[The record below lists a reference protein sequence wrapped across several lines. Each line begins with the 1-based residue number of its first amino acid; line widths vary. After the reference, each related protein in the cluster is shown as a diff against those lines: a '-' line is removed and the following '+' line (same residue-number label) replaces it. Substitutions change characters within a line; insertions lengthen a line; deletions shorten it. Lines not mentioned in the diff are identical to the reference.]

1 MMSNFL
7 NNLWVAVSTPNP
19 LLLKILSVPM
29 SFLLEAPLSLYLII
43 SIFNIQ
49 VSKKKKLFYIISS
62 ATLSNICTF
71 LLPSPSNIIINYLA
85 LFLIIHFM
93 FKTNAIKTILA
104 GLLPT
109 FVFTIV
115 QNLIFNPYLT
125 LLNITFEQFM
135 SVVIYKVPLS
145 LIIYVIVF
153 VLSYIIKI
161 HHKELYFGILDAI
174 DKKSKKLIIANLVF
188 SLAYIILEIAI
199 TMKYL
204 NILPLTYTFANF
216 TMLLLYF
223 IITLYSISKII
234 KLQTATTQLES
245 AEEYNKTLKILHDNV
260 RGFKHDFDN
269 IVTTIGGYINTND
282 MEGLK
287 KYYVQLEEDCEKV
300 NNLYILNPTSINNPG
315 IYNLLTSKYH
325 DATEKGID
333 VKIYFLLDLNDLH
346 MKIYEFARI
355 LGILLDNAIE
365 AAEQSKEKIINISFR
380 KDDKNNRNIIL
391 IENSYKNKDVDID
404 TIFNKGFTEKENH
417 SGIGLWEVR
426 KIISKNNNVNLFT
439 TKSDSLFKQQLE
451 IYFK

>member
-19 LLLKILSVPM
+19 LLLKILSVPIG
-29 SFLLEAPLSLYLII
+29 FLLEAPLSLYLII

-49 VSKKKKLFYIISS
+49 VSKKKKLCYVVLT
-62 ATLSNICTF
+62 AALSNICA
-71 LLPSPSNIIINYLA
+71 LLVPSPYNVIINYLV
-85 LFLIIHFM
+85 LFFIIRVI

-115 QNLIFNPYLT
+115 QNLIFNPYIT
-125 LLNITFEQFM
+125 LLHITYDQA
-135 SVVIYKVPLS
+135 VGIVIYKLPFAFFMYL
-145 LIIYVIVF
+145 LIF
-153 VLSYIIKI
+153 VVTYIIKNKHLSI
-161 HHKELYFGILDAI
+161 VNLDEL
-174 DKKSKKLIIANLVF
+174 DKRTKSLIIANLVF
-188 SLAYIILEIAI
+188 GLIYIIIEIMI

-223 IITLYSISKII
+223 IMTLYSISKII

-245 AEEYNKTLKILHDNV
+245 AEEYNKTLKILHDSV

>member
-1 MMSNFL
+1 MMSSFL
-7 NNLWVAVSTPNP
+7 NNLWVAISTPNP
-19 LLLKILSVPM
+19 WLLKILSIPM
-29 SFLLEAPLSLYLII
+29 SVFLEIPLSLYLII

-49 VSKKKKLFYIISS
+49 ITKKEKFYYIVMTGII
-62 ATLSNICTF
+62 SNICA
-71 LLPSPSNIIINYLA
+71 LCVPNPYNVIINYIA
-85 LFLIIHFM
+85 QFIIIQNI
-93 FKTNAIKTILA
+93 FKTNAIKSILA
-104 GLLPT
+104 GLLPS
-109 FVFTIV
+109 FSFAIV
-115 QNLIFNPYLT
+115 QSLLLNPYITILNVSYEEAINTVIYRIPFALFMYLLIF
-125 LLNITFEQFM
+125 IAA
-135 SVVIYKVPLS
+135 
-145 LIIYVIVF
+145 
-153 VLSYIIKI
+153 YIIKNK
-161 HHKELYFGILDAI
+161 HLSFLKFDEI
-174 DKKSKKLIIANLVF
+174 DKKTKSLIIANLVF
-188 SLAYIILEIAI
+188 GLFYIIIEVVI
-199 TMKYL
+199 TMKYVD
-204 NILPLTYTFANF
+204 ILPLSYTFANF
-216 TMLLLYF
+216 TMILLYF
-223 IITLYSISKII
+223 IITLYSISKIV
-234 KLQTATTQLES
+234 KLQKTTTQLES
-245 AEEYNKTLKILHDNV
+245 AEEYNKTLHILHDNV

-269 IVTTIGGYINTND
+269 IVTTIGGYINTDD

-300 NNLYILNPTSINNPG
+300 NNLYILNPDSINNPG

-325 DATEKGID
+325 EATEKGID
-333 VKIYFLLDLNDLH
+333 VNIYFLLDLNDLH

-439 TKSDSLFKQQLE
+439 TKTDSLFKQQLE

>member
-1 MMSNFL
+1 M
-7 NNLWVAVSTPNP
+7 STPNP
-19 LLLKILSVPM
+19 LLLKILSVPIG
-29 SFLLEAPLSLYLII
+29 FLLEAPLSLYLII

-49 VSKKKKLFYIISS
+49 VSKKKKLSYIVLT
-62 ATLSNICTF
+62 AALSNICAL
-71 LLPSPSNIIINYLA
+71 LLPNPYNIIVNYLS
-85 LFLIIHFM
+85 LFLIIHFT
-93 FKTNAIKTILA
+93 FKTNAVKTILA

-115 QNLIFNPYLT
+115 QNLLFNPYIT

-135 SVVIYKVPLS
+135 SIVIYKVPLS

-153 VLSYIIKI
+153 VLAYIIKM
-161 HHKELYFGILDAI
+161 HYKELYFGILDAI

-188 SLAYIILEIAI
+188 GLAYIILEIAI

>member
-19 LLLKILSVPM
+19 LLLKILSVPIG
-29 SFLLEAPLSLYLII
+29 FLLEAPLSLYLII

-49 VSKKKKLFYIISS
+49 VSKKKKLCYVVLT
-62 ATLSNICTF
+62 AALSNICA
-71 LLPSPSNIIINYLA
+71 LLVPSPYNVIINYLV
-85 LFLIIHFM
+85 LFFIIRVI

-115 QNLIFNPYLT
+115 QNLIFNPYIT
-125 LLNITFEQFM
+125 LLHITYDQA
-135 SVVIYKVPLS
+135 VGIVIYKLPFAFFMYL
-145 LIIYVIVF
+145 LIF
-153 VLSYIIKI
+153 VVTYIIKNKHLSI
-161 HHKELYFGILDAI
+161 VNLDEL
-174 DKKSKKLIIANLVF
+174 DKRTKSLIIANLVF
-188 SLAYIILEIAI
+188 GLIYIIIEIMI

-223 IITLYSISKII
+223 IMTLYSISKII

-245 AEEYNKTLKILHDNV
+245 AEEYNKTLKILHDSV

-287 KYYVQLEEDCEKV
+287 KHYVQLEEDCEKV